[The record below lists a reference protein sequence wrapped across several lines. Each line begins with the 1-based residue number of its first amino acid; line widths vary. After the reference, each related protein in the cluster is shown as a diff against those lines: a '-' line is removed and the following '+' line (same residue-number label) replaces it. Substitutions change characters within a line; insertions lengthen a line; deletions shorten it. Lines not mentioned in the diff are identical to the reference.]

1 MASLFA
7 WMDHSQAERQ
17 RTLDIVS
24 LFRDRNIR
32 DELGIGTVRGCVR
45 RPPLPRH
52 EHEEARLINALMEND
67 GDVEDRMGR
76 EVGRTL
82 KYFPSGIYQLGFDP
96 LSSGRAAT

>member
-1 MASLFA
+1 MASLLA
-7 WMDHSQAERQ
+7 WMDHSEAERR

-82 KYFPSGIYQLGFDP
+82 KYFPSGIYRVGFDP